1 MSLWFRRFVAAI
13 FLGGQVIVHILRGK
27 FNYPNIIEQMAL
39 VGPASLLIALVTST
53 TIGMV
58 FTIQV
63 AREFI
68 NIGAG
73 QIETSLVEGGLGL
86 RDRRLLAR
94 RQSGA
99 HIG

>member
-1 MSLWFRRFVAAI
+1 M
-13 FLGGQVIVHILRGK
+13 
-27 FNYPNIIEQMAL
+27 EQMAL
-39 VGPASLLIALVTST
+39 VGPASLLISLLTAT

-73 QIETSLVEGGLGL
+73 QAVAGY
-86 RDRRLLAR
+86 
-94 RQSGA
+94 
-99 HIG
+99 